1 MIIINLFSH
10 VFFSS
15 QQCLILDF
23 VIVGQGLRGFLS
35 FILELSLKKIK
46 KKTENDR
53 ENKNID
59 KSMSIQ
65 KKEKERTA

>member
-1 MIIINLFSH
+1 
-10 VFFSS
+10 
-15 QQCLILDF
+15 LILDF